1 MIILFLEVC
10 GQAGPSIC
18 ELIKSLCEGG
28 GRLLTGLRGR
38 GVRKVLEILNWK
50 AWNFGNY
57 WGSEDNISIRKF
69 FASLA
74 CIYPSARLQAM
85 KIGVH
90 NPIPDIMAKFLE
102 NKIYTKKRVYYDKIH
117 SKLPIFLCYY
127 GKIHSKL
134 PIFRVK
140 SVKIYTGQKK
150 FTWEF
155 SWLSWQIWGM

>member
-1 MIILFLEVC
+1 MDLTPLIKPESSTWWSFPTLDNSSDQFPIVRWSDLENIFENTLTFCHNFLDVVDPILSFLFLSAWLFKFLFLEVC
-10 GQAGPSIC
+10 GKAGPSIC

-28 GRLLTGLRGR
+28 GRLFTGLRGR

-74 CIYPSARLQAM
+74 CIYPSASLQAM

-90 NPIPDIMAKFLE
+90 NL
-102 NKIYTKKRVYYDKIH
+102 R
-117 SKLPIFLCYY
+117 
-127 GKIHSKL
+127 
-134 PIFRVK
+134 
-140 SVKIYTGQKK
+140 
-150 FTWEF
+150 
-155 SWLSWQIWGM
+155 